1 MKIKNSFVQESFV
14 WNGHSNDDFRNAAK
28 HLSEVV
34 TYLHDLDEPVYGQ
47 DGLYSQEILQDTPI
61 YSFYE
66 RDEEDPF
73 NDEKQ
78 MVILSLQG
86 IFHGEEDERFDEEIG
101 LQFYTIEN
109 PTEGPTRQSNSFA
122 QYLFQR
128 RGILTGCVTCQEF
141 SSFMR
146 TCFRNIIFA
155 EDIEKGI
162 RGIPNFRQPCVREA
176 IVHDLGVLND
186 EGLSIYEK
194 HYPQFE
200 EMFKELSVKVL
211 DCSPDKPENKKYLT
225 FSFSYSLDSG
235 ETQIKAIFCSPHT
248 KLIRRDSDLRIYFDW
263 QDADVG
269 AGQKVL
275 VGHIGGHPYPKKR

>member
-14 WNGHSNDDFRNAAK
+14 WDGHSNDDFRNAAK
-28 HLSEVV
+28 HLNEVV
-34 TYLHDLDEPVYGQ
+34 TYLHDLNEPVYGQ
-47 DGLYSQEILQDTPI
+47 DDLYSQEILQDTPI

-86 IFHGEEDERFDEEIG
+86 MFHEGEDEKFDEEIG
-101 LQFYTIEN
+101 LQFYTIE
-109 PTEGPTRQSNSFA
+109 TSEEGPARQSAGFA

-128 RGILTGCVTCQEF
+128 RDILAGCITCQEF

-146 TCFRNIIFA
+146 TCFPDIIFA

-162 RGIPNFRQPCVREA
+162 RGIPDFRQPCVREA

-186 EGLSIYEK
+186 EALSIYEK
-194 HYPQFE
+194 NYPLVK
-200 EMFKELSVKVL
+200 EMFNELSPKGVE
-211 DCSPDKPENKKYLT
+211 CSPDKPENRKYLT

-235 ETQIKAIFCSPHT
+235 ETQIKAVFCSPHT

-269 AGQKVL
+269 AGEKVL